1 MSTQEKIIELLN
13 TKISPALQSHGG
25 DVAFVSYDEAGGIL
39 CVELTGACGTCPYA
53 QETLRVTVESS
64 IKSEIP
70 EVTSVIRA

>member
-1 MSTQEKIIELLN
+1 MPTQEKIMEVLS

-25 DVAFVSYDEAGGIL
+25 DVTFVSYDEASGTL

-53 QETLRVTVESS
+53 QETLRMTVESAV
-64 IKSEIP
+64 KNEIP